1 MKLLMIT
8 RKVDENDSS
17 PAGFT
22 YNWVKKIGEKLEKLY
37 VITWQKSD
45 RGNLPN
51 NIEIISLPDNKFYK
65 IFILQFKLLKILPKV
80 NGVFCHQNPEYT
92 ILSALMSKIFRKK
105 IISWYAHGS
114 VNWRRRLLERLTNK
128 IITVSDKS
136 FRNPLFPKKVK
147 IVGHGIDVY
156 YFMPDKQDKEINDK
170 FKIISIGRISPTKD
184 YETLI
189 EAIEILIKEKNV
201 RNLEVKIIGGPVLKK
216 EQKYFNNL
224 KNIIKDK
231 DLENYIKLLGPVSHN
246 QILSYYQ
253 DCDLFINM
261 SHTGSVD
268 KAILEAMA
276 CEKLVL
282 TSNEAFEYILKN
294 DKLMFEQSNQ
304 QDLAQKIINLMNL
317 LKENK
322 EEIIKRL
329 RNEVI
334 ENHNLD
340 KLVKKILTIY
350 AKYKI

>member
-8 RKVDENDSS
+8 RKVDEKDSS

-45 RGNLPN
+45 RGDLPN
-51 NIEIISLPDNKFYK
+51 NIEIISLSHNKFFK
-65 IFILQFKLLKILPKV
+65 VFVLQFKLLKILPKV

-92 ILSALMSKIFRKK
+92 ILSALISKIFGKR
-105 IISWYAHGS
+105 ITSWYTHGS
-114 VNWRRRLLERLTNK
+114 INWKRHLLERLTNK

-136 FRNPLFPKKVK
+136 FRKPIFPKKVK
-147 IVGHGIDVY
+147 IVGHGIDID
-156 YFMPDKQDKEINDK
+156 YFMPDKEDKEINDK

-189 EAIEILIKEKNV
+189 EAIGILIKGKNI

-216 EQKYFNNL
+216 EQKYFDDL
-224 KNIIKDK
+224 KNIIKYK
-231 DLENYIKLLGPVSHN
+231 DLEKYIRLLGPVSYN

-253 DCDLFINM
+253 NSDLFINM

-268 KAILEAMA
+268 KAVLEAMA

-282 TSNEAFEYILKN
+282 TSNEAFQYILKD

-304 QDLAQKIINLMNL
+304 QDLAQKIINLMKL
-317 LKENK
+317 LKEDK
-322 EEIIKRL
+322 RKIIKRL

-334 ENHNLD
+334 KNHNLD
-340 KLVKKILTIY
+340 KLVKKIISCY
-350 AKYKI
+350 EK